1 MKQVVGKRWHVPN
14 CRVVRSLPSQ
24 AFIKSYINPQCCY
37 LSKYSKMSEK
47 SVKKMVCIGT
57 YMKCLKPLYTKI
69 RSKDTGHV
77 EFVKY
82 ANRIMTLICEEGF
95 AYSKAVTTTRPP
107 NDDRSSHRESSLP
120 TTPRIESRIIQT
132 SAGECLVTES
142 YDVDIPLTLT
152 GNMTSV
158 TTPTGSTFIGTT
170 HYLLTHQIK
179 ENETSIIMSPSF
191 ALHVLHE

>member
-1 MKQVVGKRWHVPN
+1 
-14 CRVVRSLPSQ
+14 
-24 AFIKSYINPQCCY
+24 
-37 LSKYSKMSEK
+37 MSEK

-69 RSKDTGHV
+69 RSKETGHV

-107 NDDRSSHRESSLP
+107 NDDRTSHRESSLP

-142 YDVDIPLTLT
+142 YDVDIPIILT
-152 GNMTSV
+152 GNMTAV
-158 TTPTGSTFIGTT
+158 TTPTGSTFIGKYISSHIKSRRIKRQSSCLPHLRCTCSKSYQLQRCST
-170 HYLLTHQIK
+170 LL
-179 ENETSIIMSPSF
+179 
-191 ALHVLHE
+191 